1 MIIFSRS
8 FSRSHDV
15 PRAYFS
21 VVFPLFVVLE
31 IQNVVLE
38 IENCGK
44 GFFILAI
51 SMNRSTSSLVQINLV
66 QQGKCKSQPELVK
79 DPGI

>member
-1 MIIFSRS
+1 M
-8 FSRSHDV
+8 
-15 PRAYFS
+15 
-21 VVFPLFVVLE
+21 
-31 IQNVVLE
+31 VLE